1 MEVLEKSNIVL
12 QVPAANI
19 ESLDFSKPYIQQ
31 IQSQDEELDS
41 VRKWLDL
48 KEKPKYREFKIQNT
62 FLRSLWSKLTSFAIR
77 DGLTCRKVAGN
88 ETFQIIVPLSER
100 KHILK

>member
-1 MEVLEKSNIVL
+1 MEVLEKSSIIL

-31 IQSQDEELDS
+31 IQSQDEELDNE
-41 VRKWLDL
+41 RKWLDL
-48 KEKPKYREFKIQNT
+48 KEKAKFREIKSQNT
-62 FLRSLWSKLTSFAIR
+62 FLRSLWSKLPSFAIR
-77 DGLTCRKVAGN
+77 DGLTSRKVTGN
-88 ETFQIIVPLSER
+88 ETLQIIVSLSER